1 MVDVNASLIGFMKN
15 ENGSN
20 PPGARQLES
29 LGTARSTDD
38 VRQQPVHHAVDP
50 GAGGFGRV
58 PDDGFGLHIFPLHQ
72 FVAAMP
78 QEQRRRFRRS
88 LEVELQ
94 PDDVPAELKCLIV
107 ARLTL
112 GQAHRPVRQ
121 VEGLAVPMERRQP
134 ARQLKRLPARIRRLH
149 REPADLPV
157 PAGIHAGAKRAGY
170 ELRPETNPDDRL
182 AKPDRLTEERLFR
195 REPRERLLV
204 VDTHRAAHRDDEI
217 GLTRIRQLGR
227 LVKPRVPHGR
237 APLGQPPLHAADTLK
252 RHMLQ
257 HVNLHHGVQQEE
269 SRTTSQPA
277 ATHPVVMAG
286 LFRYGLPSGSK
297 SRLITNANVIP
308 ITVPTKGT
316 TTSSQTSALTNE
328 RRAGSRKNASA
339 SIRITPTNRRMVCI
353 L

>member
-1 MVDVNASLIGFMKN
+1 MVDVNASLIGFLKK

-58 PDDGFGLHIFPLHQ
+58 PDDRFGLHVFPLHQ

-78 QEQRRRFRRS
+78 QEQRRQFRRS

-107 ARLTL
+107 ARLAL

-204 VDTHRAAHRDDEI
+204 VDTHRAAHRDHEI
-217 GLTRIRQLGR
+217 DLPGIRQLGR
-227 LVKPRVPHGR
+227 LIKTRVARIGI
-237 APLGQPPLHAADTLK
+237 LVGQPAFHASDSLK
-252 RHMLQ
+252 GDMLQ
-257 HVNLHHGVQQEE
+257 DVNIHPE
-269 SRTTSQPA
+269 PA
-277 ATHPVVMAG
+277 PT
-286 LFRYGLPSGSK
+286 RK
-297 SRLITNANVIP
+297 P
-308 ITVPTKGT
+308 IK
-316 TTSSQTSALTNE
+316 QL
-328 RRAGSRKNASA
+328 ASM
-339 SIRITPTNRRMVCI
+339 R
-353 L
+353 